1 MNVTEVLPETLN
13 KSGCFCFFH
22 AGRHS
27 KSAIV
32 NRNIVFFFFSN
43 IERCLLDIFYSW
55 LKSERKAE
63 AFAFDQSHIS

>member
-1 MNVTEVLPETLN
+1 MNVTEVLHETLN
-13 KSGCFCFFH
+13 KSGCFCFFR

-32 NRNIVFFFFSN
+32 NRNIVFFSN

-63 AFAFDQSHIS
+63 AFTFEQSHIS